1 MRPSALRV
9 RASMLLAATLLPLS
23 SLADPLHL
31 KLTQVSSE
39 VDADGLSA
47 PTVEARTRYGL
58 DEALRQ
64 TGSAELVVDPEAE
77 GAADLIITAK
87 VTRAGKKYRLSYQL
101 QTTEKPVRTK
111 TLSYEFVNPS
121 LSDKGSVAM
130 AQALLAEAGKM
141 EVVPRQ
147 EVPVA
152 TAEGGGTS
160 TGNGRAVVAEA
171 PEVSRVP
178 EEPGSR
184 EYRSAEGPEFAA
196 VDAPMTDGMSQD
208 SMGRDSSD
216 SVDRRPSRRRGRTN
230 LDLGVALGFNSPS
243 GIFGGELEYRV
254 APWLGL
260 NVSGGTGAWGLRV
273 GPLVRLYPF
282 GEVSTSPFVEA
293 GTSFNLGGEA
303 TTEINGGEVRYTDML
318 MTPVA
323 TAAIGLRQAMGP
335 MYLGLRVGWGFRLRE
350 DNWTVRDGG
359 QQDFLTRAA
368 LDLSQHGGFLTS
380 ITLGMSLF

>member
-64 TGSAELVVDPEAE
+64 TGSTELVVDPEAE

-152 TAEGGGTS
+152 TAEGGGAS

-171 PEVSRVP
+171 PEVPRVQ

-196 VDAPMTDGMSQD
+196 VDAPMADGMAQD
-208 SMGRDSSD
+208 SMGRDGAD
-216 SVDRRPSRRRGRTN
+216 SAQRRPSRRGRTN

-282 GEVSTSPFVEA
+282 GEVSTSPFLEA

-303 TTEINGGEVRYTDML
+303 TTEINGDEVRYTDML

-350 DNWTVRDGG
+350 DNWRVRDGG
-359 QQDFLTRAA
+359 EQDFLTETA